1 MAARV
6 DKLLPGN
13 QQVAMGQLATPMKSL
28 KISDDDVAVMATW
41 DASQT
46 AGWLEQ
52 IGLGIFAQQFTEH
65 QITGDLLP
73 LLSKEELKDM
83 GIGLVGPR
91 TQLLK
96 HIFKLKLRYQNV
108 QRNRVVWEA
117 LEKQHCLEGCF
128 EPPDKY
134 TLTNSSLKMTEKV
147 YPFGKLCGICCGCKG
162 TKINTI
168 DIGGVKD
175 VDAASAQACGCCG
188 HDEVYIDAEGL
199 EKGRQVMRLQLG
211 MAPTTVKMI
220 RDTIEET
227 QQNVGNTA
235 VV

>member
-1 MAARV
+1 VVLQLPPPMAARV

-168 DIGGVKD
+168 DM
-175 VDAASAQACGCCG
+175 AASRMSMPPPHKRAAAA
-188 HDEVYIDAEGL
+188 DTTRFTLTRRVWRRDA
-199 EKGRQVMRLQLG
+199 RSCDCSSAWR
-211 MAPTTVKMI
+211 PP
-220 RDTIEET
+220 RSR
-227 QQNVGNTA
+227 
-235 VV
+235 